1 MKSLHLIGV
10 AGLVLSAAGSV
21 GAQQQVSSSAEKF
34 ERNMQQIRQDTLIQA
49 NTAIPVDQRVT
60 LDYGGYVSFGYLSL
74 DDNNND
80 NHGLRQSELVAFA
93 RANFDGAHEFFI
105 RYRTG
110 YRDFNQGDSFTGRGS
125 EPIDGQLDAA
135 YYKFDLARY
144 QEAYKGKSLPNN
156 NDLVVKVGED
166 LVYWGNGLT
175 LSEVIE
181 GGMVDATLG
190 NLTMSFIAG
199 VTPTRTVDFDSSRPG
214 FDYNTKRGFYGGMAS
229 LKVGQQKPF
238 VYGLIQR
245 DYNTKDTSEADGF
258 TTKFDYNSWY
268 IGLGSS
274 GPLSDRL
281 LYGLEAVYE
290 GGRSISN
297 SFTTIIDGQG
307 VPPTPIPQTHDTI
320 EAWAADFRLDYLL
333 ADLHKSRLGAEVILA
348 SGDNDR
354 TNTTTTFAGNKPGT
368 KDNAFNGFGLLNTG
382 LAFAP
387 TVSNMLAFRMGGS
400 TFPFDFNPSVRRMQ
414 FGTDIFL
421 FNKLDRQAAI
431 DEPSSDD
438 ARFLGWEP
446 DVYMNWQIT
455 SDVTLAARYGIFFP
469 DPSAL
474 TSDKARQFVF
484 VNVTYSF

>member
-1 MKSLHLIGV
+1 MKSLHLFGV
-10 AGLVLSAAGSV
+10 AGLVLSAATCAI
-21 GAQQQVSSSAEKF
+21 AQPSAERF
-34 ERNMQQIRQDTLIQA
+34 ERSMQQIRQETLIRA
-49 NTAIPVDQRVT
+49 NDSIPVDQRVT

-74 DDNNND
+74 DDNNNQ
-80 NHGLRQSELVAFA
+80 NHGLRQTEVVGFA
-93 RANFDGAHEFFI
+93 RANFDGAHEFFL

-125 EPIDGQLDAA
+125 EPIDGDLDAA
-135 YYKFDLARY
+135 YYKFDLARFD
-144 QEAYKGKSLPNN
+144 EAYKGKSLPNN
-156 NDLVVKVGED
+156 NDLVIKGGRD

-175 LSEVIE
+175 LSEVID

-190 NLTMSFIAG
+190 DLTLSFIAG
-199 VTPTRTVDFDSSRPG
+199 VTPTRTVDFDASRPG
-214 FDYNTKRGFYGGMAS
+214 FDFNTKRGFYGGMAT

-238 VYGLIQR
+238 VYGLVQR
-245 DYNTKDTSEADGF
+245 DYNKDDISEAAGI

-268 IGLGSS
+268 IGVGSS
-274 GPLSDRL
+274 GPISDRL

-297 SFTTIIDGQG
+297 SFTTEGGTLPTQID
-307 VPPTPIPQTHDTI
+307 QTHDVI
-320 EAWAADFRLDYLL
+320 EAWAGDFRLDYLL
-333 ADLHKSRLGAEVILA
+333 ADLHRTRLGAEVILA

-387 TVSNMLAFRMGGS
+387 TVSNMLAFRIGGS
-400 TFPFDFNPSVRRMQ
+400 TFPLDFSPSARRVQ

-421 FNKLDRQAAI
+421 FNKLDRDAAI
-431 DEPSSDD
+431 DEVSTTG
-438 ARFLGWEP
+438 RFLGWEP

-455 SDVTLAARYGIFFP
+455 SDVTFAARYGIFFP
-469 DPSAL
+469 DSSTL
-474 TSDKARQFVF
+474 VTDQARQFLF